1 MDVRLWMG
9 VALAVGCSSKAG
21 TIQIEEP
28 GDTIPGDD
36 TGQDTDAGDPMD
48 SVDFSVWEG
57 RRTLYNGDCAGV
69 LAEEGEHYTEEWEY
83 YESSKEVCPE
93 CDHFYGIQVTPSYVC
108 DIPQSSFAYRALDI
122 QDDGTVDLLYW
133 SDSEGAYVVF
143 AERGSFEG
151 TTLYYEYDWDYYDT
165 PLRYEGRVLFEE
177 LEPEN

>member
-1 MDVRLWMG
+1 MKSWLWIG
-9 VALAVGCSSKAG
+9 IACALGCSSKAG

-36 TGQDTDAGDPMD
+36 TGLTDTDSDT
-48 SVDFSVWEG
+48 VVELDFSVWEG
-57 RRTLYNGDCAGV
+57 RRTLFNGDCAGV
-69 LAEEGEHYTEEWEY
+69 LAEEGERYDEDWEY

-93 CDHFYGIQVTPSYVC
+93 CDHFYGISVTPGYVC

-122 QDDGTVDLLYW
+122 QEDGTVDLLYW
-133 SDSEGAYVVF
+133 SGSEDAYVVF
-143 AERGSFEG
+143 AERGSIEG

-177 LEPEN
+177 LESED